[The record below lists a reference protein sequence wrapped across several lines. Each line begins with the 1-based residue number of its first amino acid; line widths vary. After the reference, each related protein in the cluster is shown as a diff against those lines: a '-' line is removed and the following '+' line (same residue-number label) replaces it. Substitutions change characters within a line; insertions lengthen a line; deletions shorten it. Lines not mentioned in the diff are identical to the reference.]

1 MRVARMP
8 FSGPPDL
15 ARLVEI
21 IGVPVDAGASR
32 RGARLGPQAIRAVGL
47 VERIGALGYRV
58 RDTGDVAVLADDQ
71 TPLGPGKPHSFEMLH
86 ATALALADSVERSLG
101 SGAFP
106 IIVGGDH
113 SLAIGALA
121 GCARAKGPQ
130 GLIWIDAHADANT
143 PATSPTGNLHGMPVG
158 AALGDMRELFDAK
171 LFPTPSIDAARTVF
185 VALRDLDP
193 GEKRQI
199 RERGMTAFTMSDI
212 DRIGMAK
219 VMERAVEI
227 AGRGPASIHVS
238 FDIDAIDPAAA
249 PGTGTPVQG
258 GLTYREGHL
267 AMEIVAESGTAHS
280 LEVVE
285 VNPVIDDGVKTA
297 RVAMELVCSAL
308 GKSIL

>member
-1 MRVARMP
+1 MP

-15 ARLVEI
+15 TRLVEI
-21 IGVPVDAGASR
+21 IGAPVDAGASR
-32 RGARLGPQAIRAVGL
+32 RGARLGPQAIRAAGL
-47 VERIGALGYRV
+47 VERIEALGYRV
-58 RDTGDVAVLADDQ
+58 RDTGDVAVPADDSTRSQ
-71 TPLGPGKPHSFEMLH
+71 AGRPHSFDMLR
-86 ATALALADSVERSLG
+86 ATLLGVADAIERSLA

-106 IIVGGDH
+106 IVIGGDH
-113 SLAIGALA
+113 SIAIGALA
-121 GCARAKGPQ
+121 GCARVKGPQ

-158 AALGDMRELFDAK
+158 AALGDMRDLFDVKA
-171 LFPTPSIDAARTVF
+171 FPTPSIDAARTVF

-227 AGRGPASIHVS
+227 TARGPASVHVS
-238 FDIDAIDPAAA
+238 FDIDAIDPLEA

-267 AMEIVAESGTAHS
+267 AMEIVAESGVAHS

-285 VNPVIDDGVKTA
+285 VNPVIDDA
-297 RVAMELVCSAL
+297 RFSMPAAAPETRRPNP
-308 GKSIL
+308 

>member
-1 MRVARMP
+1 MP

-15 ARLVEI
+15 TRLVEI
-21 IGVPVDAGASR
+21 IGAPVDAGASR
-32 RGARLGPQAIRAVGL
+32 RGARLGPQAIRAAGL
-47 VERIGALGYRV
+47 VERIEALGYRV
-58 RDTGDVAVLADDQ
+58 RDTGDVAVPADDSTRSQ
-71 TPLGPGKPHSFEMLH
+71 AGRPHSFDMLR
-86 ATALALADSVERSLG
+86 ATSLGVADAIERSLA

-106 IIVGGDH
+106 IVIGGDH
-113 SLAIGALA
+113 SIAIGALA
-121 GCARAKGPQ
+121 GCARVKGPQ

-158 AALGDMRELFDAK
+158 AALGDMRDLFDVEA
-171 LFPTPSIDAARTVF
+171 FPTPSIDPARTVF

-227 AGRGPASIHVS
+227 TARGPASVHVS
-238 FDIDAIDPAAA
+238 FDIDAIDPLEA

-267 AMEIVAESGTAHS
+267 AMEIVAESGVAHS

-297 RVAMELVCSAL
+297 RVATELVCSAL

>member
-1 MRVARMP
+1 MP
-8 FSGPPDL
+8 FSGSLDL
-15 ARLVEI
+15 TRLVEI

-32 RGARLGPQAIRAVGL
+32 RGSRQGPQAIRAAGL
-47 VERIGALGYRV
+47 VKRIEALGYRV
-58 RDTGDVAVLADDQ
+58 RDTGDIAVPADDAS
-71 TPLGPGKPHSFEMLH
+71 PAGPGRPHSFEML
-86 ATALALADSVERSLG
+86 LAGSRSLADAIERSLG

-106 IIVGGDH
+106 IVVGGDH

-121 GCARAKGPQ
+121 GCARVKGAQ

-158 AALGDMRELFDAK
+158 AALGDMRDLFDPK
-171 LFPTPSIDAARTVF
+171 EFPTPSIDASRTVF

-212 DRIGMAK
+212 DRIGMSK

-227 AGRGPASIHVS
+227 AARGPSTVHVS
-238 FDIDAIDPAAA
+238 FDIDAIDPAEA

-267 AMEIVAESGTAHS
+267 AMEIIAESGTAHS
-280 LEVVE
+280 LEIVE

-297 RVAMELVCSAL
+297 RVAMELICSAL